1 MRKLLLSLAGILAM
15 FLMAC
20 QPPEQEASG
29 ISADNLLDYQVVN
42 QDGEVVGELEKVL
55 LDANDQTISH
65 GVVRLSTRPLGYKGA
80 WASARSVTVPWS
92 HLTLDV
98 DGERFILVRPLESSQ
113 AAPVYLKAAGIAN

>member
-1 MRKLLLSLAGILAM
+1 M

-42 QDGEVVGELEKVL
+42 QDGEVVGELEKVV
-55 LDANDQTISH
+55 LDTGEQTISH

-80 WASARSVTVPWS
+80 WAAARSVTIPWS
-92 HLTLDV
+92 HLTLDEAGERLILTGDSAGSV
-98 DGERFILVRPLESSQ
+98 TNRGQPPDAVMSDGEE
-113 AAPVYLKAAGIAN
+113 